1 MEAKIQAYF
10 EKVNMPTH
18 KNLEDFDSCL
28 YENHPKRT
36 VDRILKMMEN
46 RMDEGGN
53 IYANIYR
60 RKNEYLRLSLDVSSY
75 SADQYQ
81 KFFEWMMTFQ
91 ELNPKRIL
99 DIGCDNGFAS
109 CFYATLFPD
118 SEVVAIDVND
128 KALDC
133 AKELATQLELQN
145 IEFRQLDFVE
155 AANHFSAKT
164 FDLIVSLS
172 SIHEIAKPSLLPRS
186 WSLEDGVKLATESGK
201 EEETFTQLES
211 LLVDNGMI
219 LSMERLPNVDYIA
232 ARAVDLE
239 RSGLFVNWEK
249 SKKITYDE
257 SGEPQS
263 MPAFYISKQRTD
275 REIVEGALN
284 LYLNRALLST
294 SFGTHLI
301 DVEAEVQFDEIDNKE
316 FVTGMQIMFLNG
328 SGTLR
333 LEVWKLGARLLAYRY
348 SNVGY
353 RDLKIVPKGSLST
366 IKKEF
371 KKMAEEYEAF
381 AGVAFYKNIEERNQL
396 EVI

>member
-18 KNLEDFDSCL
+18 KNLEEFDSYL

-36 VDRILKMMEN
+36 VDRILRMMEN

-75 SADQYQ
+75 STDQYR
-81 KFFEWMMTFQ
+81 KFFEWVMTFQ

-145 IEFRQLDFVE
+145 IEFRQLDFTE

-186 WSLEDGVKLATESGK
+186 WSIEDGVKLATESGK
-201 EEETFTQLES
+201 EVVTFTQLES

-239 RSGLFVNWEK
+239 RSGLYVDWEK

-257 SGEPQS
+257 SGEPQT

-275 REIVEGALN
+275 RGIVEGALN

-294 SFGTHLI
+294 SFGTHLL

-381 AGVAFYKNIEERNQL
+381 AEVAFYKNIEERDQL